1 MLTHNPSTLVVG
13 RTLTDGFERRL
24 ENHLQA
30 VCDQAVESAYQPVQA
45 VRERCLGIQ
54 QGYVDALRY
63 IASELAVAGDKNAC
77 VRITQIIDQCYEQAS
92 WR

>member
-13 RTLTDGFERRL
+13 RALTGDFERRL

-30 VCDQAVESAYQPVQA
+30 VCDQANDSAHHPDKA
-45 VRERCLGIQ
+45 VREYCRGIE
-54 QGYVDALRY
+54 QGWVGALRY

-77 VRITQIIDQCYEQAS
+77 VRITQIIDQCHEQAS